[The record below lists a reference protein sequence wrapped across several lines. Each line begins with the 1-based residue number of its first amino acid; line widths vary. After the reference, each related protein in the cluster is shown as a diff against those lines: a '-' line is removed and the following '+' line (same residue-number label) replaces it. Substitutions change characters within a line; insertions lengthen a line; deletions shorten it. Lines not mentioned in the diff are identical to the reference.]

1 MEYFVNFTNKN
12 ILLTGAASGIG
23 KTTALELSKYGAN
36 LVLFDINEDGLE
48 ETKKQCST
56 NVCTKVVDLSNTDN
70 INMALKEV
78 VNEVGKLDGFAHIA
92 GIPSIMPLKTIDK
105 ASFDKIMSVNTYP
118 ALELAKFF
126 SNKRYRNENGSIVL
140 ISSVY
145 ANVGS
150 SANVLYSASKASIQG
165 ITKSLAIELAPK
177 GVRVNCIAP
186 GFIQTKMGE
195 SINHFFDAS
204 HDEYISSLHPLGLG
218 QTKDV
223 ANAIIFLLSDKSK
236 WITGSII
243 NVDGGFC
250 AQ

>member
-48 ETKKQCST
+48 ETNKQCST
-56 NVCTKVVDLSNTDN
+56 NVCTKVVDLSNADS
-70 INMALKEV
+70 INNALKEV

-126 SNKRYRNENGSIVL
+126 GNIRYRNENG
-140 ISSVY
+140 
-145 ANVGS
+145 
-150 SANVLYSASKASIQG
+150 
-165 ITKSLAIELAPK
+165 
-177 GVRVNCIAP
+177 
-186 GFIQTKMGE
+186 
-195 SINHFFDAS
+195 
-204 HDEYISSLHPLGLG
+204 
-218 QTKDV
+218 
-223 ANAIIFLLSDKSK
+223 
-236 WITGSII
+236 
-243 NVDGGFC
+243 
-250 AQ
+250 